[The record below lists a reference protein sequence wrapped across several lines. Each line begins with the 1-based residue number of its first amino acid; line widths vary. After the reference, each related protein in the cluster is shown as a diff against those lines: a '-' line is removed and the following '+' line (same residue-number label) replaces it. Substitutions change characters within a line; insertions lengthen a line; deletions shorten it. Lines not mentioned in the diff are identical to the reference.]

1 MASLPTSLEELR
13 QALERGERC
22 FLGLVLDDIDGIDLD
37 LSGCD
42 LSGSC
47 FREARFGHAHLGG
60 ARIEACSFQQ
70 ALLWGAD
77 LSDVRAAR
85 SRWHEADLSGSRLQ
99 GADFRE
105 AWLHRCC
112 LRGVVAAGSSW
123 QNARMVEA
131 DFRSGLDQLTDLGKA
146 DFRGADL
153 SFALFQGAQLGG
165 ANLRDTCLYGANL
178 AEAQLE
184 GSLLS
189 EQQLAELPLGS
200 PKASS
205 KTLPEP
211 HSIQPP
217 GACSGPTSRR
227 HRFGQPDPSPVLTM
241 ASPYDLVV
249 LGAGSGG
256 LAAAKRAASYGA
268 KVAIVEGDRVGG
280 TCVIRGCVPKK
291 LLVYG
296 SGMGHS
302 LKDAASYGWEVGP
315 ARCDASVL
323 LANVAAEVDRLD
335 QLHRELLDKA
345 GVTLI
350 RGWGRFRD
358 AHTVEVTQEW
368 TASGPGAPGD
378 WAGPPSQ
385 QQLVGERVLIAV
397 GGRPKRPAL
406 PGAELGWVSDDL
418 FLQRQLPSKV
428 VIVGAGFIACEFACI
443 LNGLG
448 VAVTQLVRGDH
459 LLRGFDRE
467 AAGAVQEAMQ
477 ADGIEIRFAHSP
489 AAISGEPGDLTVTT
503 QGGEQLDCG
512 AVILATGRRPF
523 LAGLDLEAA
532 GVAIEG
538 HRIPVSP
545 DQVTN
550 VPHIYAV
557 GDVTDRINLTPVA
570 VDEGRAF
577 ADTVYGNKPRRVNH
591 QLVASAVF
599 SDPELAS
606 VGLSEEE
613 AIERYGEEAIR
624 IHRARFRPMAQALP
638 KRGPRVLLKLV
649 VQVESGKVLGCHMV
663 GEHAAEII
671 QMAAIAIGM
680 GATKADFDRT
690 MALHPSVAEEFV
702 TMPG

>member
-1 MASLPTSLEELR
+1 
-13 QALERGERC
+13 
-22 FLGLVLDDIDGIDLD
+22 
-37 LSGCD
+37 
-42 LSGSC
+42 
-47 FREARFGHAHLGG
+47 
-60 ARIEACSFQQ
+60 
-70 ALLWGAD
+70 
-77 LSDVRAAR
+77 
-85 SRWHEADLSGSRLQ
+85 
-99 GADFRE
+99 
-105 AWLHRCC
+105 
-112 LRGVVAAGSSW
+112 
-123 QNARMVEA
+123 
-131 DFRSGLDQLTDLGKA
+131 
-146 DFRGADL
+146 
-153 SFALFQGAQLGG
+153 
-165 ANLRDTCLYGANL
+165 
-178 AEAQLE
+178 
-184 GSLLS
+184 
-189 EQQLAELPLGS
+189 
-200 PKASS
+200 
-205 KTLPEP
+205 
-211 HSIQPP
+211 
-217 GACSGPTSRR
+217 
-227 HRFGQPDPSPVLTM
+227 M
-241 ASPYDLVV
+241 ASPFDLVV

-268 KVAIVEGDRVGG
+268 KVAIIEGDRVGG

-296 SGMGHS
+296 SGFRHS
-302 LKDAASYGWEVGP
+302 LRDAASYGWEVGP

-335 QLHRELLDKA
+335 LLHRELLAKA
-345 GVTLI
+345 GVSLI
-350 RGWGRFRD
+350 QGWGRFLD
-358 AHTVEVTQEW
+358 AHTVEV
-368 TASGPGAPGD
+368 SGGELSGSDETGGVETGGAEPG
-378 WAGPPSQ
+378 STS
-385 QQLVGERVLIAV
+385 QQLVGERILIAV
-397 GGRPKRPAL
+397 GGRPKRPDIA
-406 PGAELGWVSDDL
+406 GAELGWISDDL
-418 FLQRQLPSKV
+418 FLQRQLPSRV

-467 AAGAVQEAMQ
+467 LSAAVQEAMQ
-477 ADGIEIRFAHSP
+477 AEGIEIRFAHSP
-489 AAISGEPGDLTVTT
+489 AAISGSPGDLTVTT
-503 QGGEQLDCG
+503 QSGEQLACG

-538 HRIPVSP
+538 HRIPVNP

-577 ADTVYGNKPRRVNH
+577 ADTVYGLKPRRVNH

-649 VQVESGKVLGCHMV
+649 VESRSDKVLGCHMV
-663 GEHAAEII
+663 GDHAAEII

-690 MALHPSVAEEFV
+690 MALHPTVAEEFV
-702 TMPG
+702 TMPS

>member
-1 MASLPTSLEELR
+1 
-13 QALERGERC
+13 
-22 FLGLVLDDIDGIDLD
+22 
-37 LSGCD
+37 
-42 LSGSC
+42 
-47 FREARFGHAHLGG
+47 
-60 ARIEACSFQQ
+60 
-70 ALLWGAD
+70 
-77 LSDVRAAR
+77 
-85 SRWHEADLSGSRLQ
+85 
-99 GADFRE
+99 
-105 AWLHRCC
+105 
-112 LRGVVAAGSSW
+112 
-123 QNARMVEA
+123 
-131 DFRSGLDQLTDLGKA
+131 
-146 DFRGADL
+146 
-153 SFALFQGAQLGG
+153 
-165 ANLRDTCLYGANL
+165 
-178 AEAQLE
+178 
-184 GSLLS
+184 
-189 EQQLAELPLGS
+189 
-200 PKASS
+200 
-205 KTLPEP
+205 
-211 HSIQPP
+211 
-217 GACSGPTSRR
+217 
-227 HRFGQPDPSPVLTM
+227 M
-241 ASPYDLVV
+241 ASPFDLVV

-296 SGMGHS
+296 SGFRHS
-302 LKDAASYGWEVGP
+302 LSDAASYGWEVGP
-315 ARCDASVL
+315 VRCDVSVL

-335 QLHRELLDKA
+335 QLHRDLLAKA

-350 RGWGRFRD
+350 RGWGRFVD
-358 AHTVEVTQEW
+358 AHTVEVTRALDGGAKAE
-368 TASGPGAPGD
+368 GPGG
-378 WAGPPSQ
+378 AGPGSTV
-385 QQLVGERVLIAV
+385 QQLIGERILIAV
-397 GGRPKRPAL
+397 GGRPKRPTI

-467 AAGAVQEAMQ
+467 LSAAVQEAMQ
-477 ADGIEIRFAHSP
+477 AEGIEIRFAHSP
-489 AAISGEPGDLTVTT
+489 AAISGEPGDLTLTT

-624 IHRARFRPMAQALP
+624 IHRARFRPMALALP

-649 VQVESGKVLGCHMV
+649 VQVDSGKVLGCHMV

>member
-1 MASLPTSLEELR
+1 
-13 QALERGERC
+13 
-22 FLGLVLDDIDGIDLD
+22 
-37 LSGCD
+37 
-42 LSGSC
+42 
-47 FREARFGHAHLGG
+47 
-60 ARIEACSFQQ
+60 
-70 ALLWGAD
+70 
-77 LSDVRAAR
+77 
-85 SRWHEADLSGSRLQ
+85 
-99 GADFRE
+99 
-105 AWLHRCC
+105 
-112 LRGVVAAGSSW
+112 
-123 QNARMVEA
+123 
-131 DFRSGLDQLTDLGKA
+131 
-146 DFRGADL
+146 
-153 SFALFQGAQLGG
+153 
-165 ANLRDTCLYGANL
+165 
-178 AEAQLE
+178 
-184 GSLLS
+184 
-189 EQQLAELPLGS
+189 
-200 PKASS
+200 
-205 KTLPEP
+205 
-211 HSIQPP
+211 
-217 GACSGPTSRR
+217 
-227 HRFGQPDPSPVLTM
+227 M
-241 ASPYDLVV
+241 ASPFDLVV

-296 SGMGHS
+296 SSFRHS
-302 LKDAASYGWEVGP
+302 LSDAASYGWEVGP
-315 ARCDASVL
+315 ARCDPSVL

-335 QLHRELLDKA
+335 QLHRDLLAKA

-350 RGWGRFRD
+350 RGWGRFVD
-358 AHTVEVTQEW
+358 AHTVEVSS
-368 TASGPGAPGD
+368 ALSGGAEGAAPGG
-378 WAGPPSQ
+378 AEPGSTV
-385 QQLVGERVLIAV
+385 QQLIGERLLIAV
-397 GGRPKRPAL
+397 GGRPKRPAI

-418 FLQRQLPSKV
+418 FWQRQLPSTV

-467 AAGAVQEAMQ
+467 LSAAVQEEMQ
-477 ADGIEIRFAHSP
+477 AEGIEIRFAHSL
-489 AAISGEPGDLTVTT
+489 AAISGEPGDLSVTT

-624 IHRARFRPMAQALP
+624 IHRARFRPMALALP

-649 VQVESGKVLGCHMV
+649 VQVDSGKVLGCHMV